1 MGKIIKILQ
10 RVLLKCQFLEVGEI
24 IKILETLI
32 SWLLYRKQKRY
43 NQQRRQKK
51 ISKRK
56 DGHTA
61 KYRKS
66 GCITLTDGSSL
77 ADSIFCLLFV
87 YSLI

>member
-51 ISKRK
+51 YPREKMATQQNTEK
-56 DGHTA
+56 VVV
-61 KYRKS
+61 
-66 GCITLTDGSSL
+66 
-77 ADSIFCLLFV
+77 LL
-87 YSLI
+87 LQMAPL